1 MDQDFGINQ
10 AFIEELWL
18 RYQEN
23 PGAVSER
30 WRRHFDARAGLNGH
44 APVAPAA
51 QNGSAPAPVSV
62 QARAPAVAP
71 APGVMLSIPAPVASS
86 AGTREDVEAQ
96 SLAQRVHQ
104 LISAF
109 RLRGHL
115 WADLDPLGLASRP
128 APELTPAHF
137 GIRDEDLDAVVP
149 SGDLAGG
156 PGQDTVRAIQARLE
170 DTYCR
175 TVGVEFMH
183 IEELEARAWLRERM
197 EVSSNRTPLTAR
209 EQLAVLGRL
218 IDAEIFE
225 QFLHT
230 NFLGAKRFSL
240 EGGESMIPLLDL
252 LIDRL
257 GDQGAEEV
265 VIGMA
270 HRGRLNVLCN
280 IMQKPPKD
288 IFAHFLDQHPQ
299 QYLGRGDVKYHLGY
313 SSDRMTTSGRN
324 VHLSLTFNPSHLEFV
339 NPVVEGR
346 VRAKQDRRGD
356 TQRTRVVPLLLHGD
370 AAFIGQGVVAETFN
384 LMNLEGYTTG
394 GTVHVVINNQVGFT
408 TDTVDSR
415 STRYATDLAKMLG
428 IPIFHVN
435 GEDPEAVAHVARLA
449 ADWRQRFR
457 RDVVIDMYCYRK
469 WGHNEGDE
477 PRYTQPLMY
486 AAIDKK
492 PTVRAEYVRRLLQLG
507 AIAAPEVD
515 QLVAQRRASLDATLA
530 ETRASQHDPP
540 NTALAGLWDRYK
552 GGPDAAIP
560 ELDTAVSA
568 EILHRLLD
576 AITTVPEGFSINP
589 KLRGIVNDRRER
601 LQGKPLDWG
610 TAEALAFATL
620 LDEGT
625 PIRLSGQDAR
635 RGTFSHRHSV
645 WTDTVT
651 GARHASLS
659 TVARGKARFEV
670 YDSAL
675 SETGVLGFDY
685 GYSLDYPD
693 GLIIWEA
700 QFGDFANGAQ
710 VIIDQF
716 LASGEDKWARLSGLV
731 MLLPHGFE
739 GGGPE
744 HSSARLERFLQ
755 LAAEDNLY
763 VVNPTTPAQIF
774 HCLRRQ
780 MLRPTRKPLIVM
792 TPKSHLRSREAVS
805 TLAELSTGGFQR
817 IIADPIVDP
826 VKARKVIVCAGKVFF
841 DLDVAR
847 KARGIDDVALLRLEQ
862 LYPLSADDLTAA
874 LAPYR
879 DGTPLVWVQEDPSN
893 MGAWYYLAARLPP
906 LLGSR
911 LPLSCVARDESASP
925 ATGSPASHKI
935 EQQRLLDQAFA

>member
-23 PGAVSER
+23 PGAVGDR
-30 WRRHFDARAGLNGH
+30 WRRYFDARQATNGHNGH
-44 APVAPAA
+44 AAQPVAAQPVAAPSPVGAMLSLPAA
-51 QNGSAPAPVSV
+51 PMGAALVNPSAADI
-62 QARAPAVAP
+62 A
-71 APGVMLSIPAPVASS
+71 
-86 AGTREDVEAQ
+86 AQ

-104 LISAF
+104 MISAY

-128 APELTPAHF
+128 APELTPGHF

-149 SGDLAGG
+149 SGDLASG
-156 PGQDTVRAIQARLE
+156 PGHDSVRAIVARLE

-183 IEELEARAWLRERM
+183 IEELEARVWLRERM
-197 EVSSNRTPLTAR
+197 EVSSNRTPLTAK

-240 EGGESMIPLLDL
+240 EGGESMIPLMDL

-257 GDQGAEEV
+257 ADQGAEEV

-280 IMQKPPKD
+280 IVQKPPKD
-288 IFAHFLDQHPQ
+288 IFAHFLDQHPE

-313 SSDRMTTSGRN
+313 SCDRETRSGKR

-356 TQRTRVVPLLLHGD
+356 TQRTRVVPLLIHGD
-370 AAFIGQGVVAETFN
+370 AAVIGQGVVAETFN

-394 GTVHVVINNQVGFT
+394 GTVHVVVNNQVGFT
-408 TDTVDSR
+408 TNSEDSR

-477 PRYTQPLMY
+477 PRYTQPKMY
-486 AAIDKK
+486 AAIDSK

-507 AIAAPEVD
+507 AITAAEVD

-530 ETRASQHDPP
+530 ETRASQHEPA
-540 NTALAGLWDRYK
+540 TSAMAGLWDRYK
-552 GGPDAAIP
+552 GGPDAAVP
-560 ELDTAVSA
+560 EVDTAVPA
-568 EILHRLLD
+568 ETLRALLD
-576 AITTVPEGFSINP
+576 AITTVPEGFHINP
-589 KLRGIVNDRRER
+589 KLRGIVHDRRER
-601 LQGKPLDWG
+601 MSGKPLDWG

-620 LDEGT
+620 LHEGA
-625 PIRLSGQDAR
+625 PVRISGQDAR
-635 RGTFSHRHSV
+635 RGTFSHRHAV
-645 WTDTVT
+645 WTDSVT
-651 GARHASLS
+651 GARFASLS
-659 TVARGKARFEV
+659 TVATGKARFEV
-670 YDSAL
+670 YDSPL

-716 LASGEDKWARLSGLV
+716 LASGEDKWGRLSGLV
-731 MLLPHGFE
+731 LLLPHGFE

-780 MLRPTRKPLIVM
+780 VRRAARKPLIVM

-805 TLAELSTGGFQR
+805 TLDELSSGGFQR
-817 IIADPIVDP
+817 IIPDPSVDP
-826 VKARKVIVCAGKVFF
+826 ARARKVILCAGKVYF

-847 KARGIDDVALLRLEQ
+847 RARGITDVALLRLEQ
-862 LYPLSADDLTAA
+862 LYPLSKEELTAA

-879 DGTPLVWVQEDPSN
+879 DGTPLVWVQEDPAN
-893 MGAWYYLAARLPP
+893 MGAWYFLAARLPG
-906 LLGSR
+906 LLGGR

-925 ATGSPASHKI
+925 ATGSPASHKL
-935 EQQRLLDQAFA
+935 EQQRILDEALG